1 VSRPDAGLVRHR
13 TRRPPAALLVLL
25 VLAALGSIAWG
36 LLVPA
41 LQGPDESSH
50 LGAVSRIADRGA
62 LLPAAREQGLSRE
75 LLVTASEAG
84 FGPLVGNLGARP
96 FWTPLDERRLR
107 AAEDRLGDAA
117 DDPVAAPPA
126 SPPVQGT
133 NRNPP
138 LYYAYLALPW
148 RAAAGSSFIDRVHLA
163 RLFNVP
169 LLLATVA
176 LTWLIAGALAPGTPW
191 ARPLAAGFVALQPQL
206 SFLSGTVNPD
216 VLLVTLFT
224 AFIALAVRTLRTRP
238 SPVLMAA
245 LAATALA
252 ASATHPR
259 GVLLFPV
266 AAIVV
271 LLSPGLGRRHRR
283 PLLALAVVLAGAALL
298 VGGAYLERTT
308 ADGISAPFDV
318 RQFASYVWQF
328 YLPRLSFM
336 DPAIGGDYGAADVWV
351 RTFFGTF
358 GSLEVQFPGWTYDLL
373 GAVALVALAGF
384 AAALVRH
391 RAVVASRWRTGVAL
405 LVLIVLTVAA
415 LHVVAYRTLLIAG
428 DDPIIVGR
436 HLLPLVSVVAVG
448 VAVAG
453 LALPRRLGRGY
464 AAVVLSGLVLLQ
476 LGGLGIT
483 LSRFYG

>member
-1 VSRPDAGLVRHR
+1 MSRPPL
-13 TRRPPAALLVLL
+13 ALGVLL
-25 VLAALGSIAWG
+25 ALAALGSIAWG
-36 LLVPA
+36 LVVPA

-62 LLPAAREQGLSRE
+62 LLPAAGERGLPRE
-75 LLVTASEAG
+75 LLVTAAEAG
-84 FGPLVGNLGARP
+84 FGPLIGNVGARP

-107 AAEDRLGDAA
+107 AAERRLGDERAA
-117 DDPVAAPPA
+117 LVAEPA
-126 SPPVQGT
+126 AAPPVQGS

-148 RAAAGSSFIDRVHLA
+148 RVAGGSSFIDRVHLA

-176 LTWLIAGALAPGTPW
+176 LTWLIAGALLPGTPW

-224 AFIALAVRTLRTRP
+224 AFVALAVWTLRTGP
-238 SPVLMAA
+238 SRARVAG
-245 LAATALA
+245 LAITALA

-266 AAIVV
+266 AAVV
-271 LLSPGLGRRHRR
+271 LLLCTELPRRARR
-283 PLLALAVVLAGAALL
+283 ALLALAVVLGAVALV
-298 VGGAYLERTT
+298 VGGAYVEWTS

-318 RQFASYVWQF
+318 RQFGSYVWQF

-351 RTFFGTF
+351 RTHLGTF
-358 GSLEVQFPGWTYDLL
+358 GSLEVQFPGWVYDVL
-373 GAVALVALAGF
+373 GGAAIVVLVGVG
-384 AAALVRH
+384 AASIRH
-391 RAVVASRWRTGVAL
+391 RAAVRERWRTAVAL
-405 LVLIVLTVAA
+405 LVLAGLTVAA
-415 LHVVAYRTLLIAG
+415 LHLVAYRTLLIAP

-436 HLLPLVSVVAVG
+436 HLLPLVSLVAVA

-464 AAVVLSGLVLLQ
+464 AAVVLAGLVGLQ
-476 LGGLGIT
+476 LGGLGVT
-483 LSRFYG
+483 LARFYG